1 MRKVSRSPVVV
12 VLGHVDHG
20 QTSLL
25 DAIRK
30 TNIAAREAGGITQ
43 SIGASLITYTIDA
56 KENKSICFIDTPG
69 QALFSNMRKQ
79 GAHLADIAILVVS
92 ASDGVA
98 PQTKEAIKIL
108 QESATPFIVA
118 LTKIDI
124 PGINTETVLA
134 GLEKEGVFF
143 EKRGGDIPYIGVS
156 SKTGEGIKELLELIN
171 LFASMEEISADPEGN
186 FEAII
191 IETTKDR
198 RGLLIS
204 VIVNSGTLKVGQ
216 TVYIGKDQFKI
227 RGLFNDLSKAIKE
240 ILPGHPG
247 QILGFDKDPL
257 VGQIIKNE
265 PYTIAAVTS
274 KSSKSAQETD
284 VKIFLKTKTLGSL
297 SAILANIPA
306 GIAVIGSGVGDVNDN
321 DIFLAKAAHAMVF
334 VFEAK
339 VSKQITK
346 LADTETVKLM
356 TFDVVYS
363 LIDELQKII
372 KEGIVEV
379 FGKAQ
384 IMAAFP
390 FNSKKVAGV
399 KIINGRIEKIN
410 KLKLMRNEKEL
421 GIVRITSLRKQKDEV
436 AILKEGEEG
445 GILFEPQLDFA
456 VGDMLLSV
464 ANTK

>member
-1 MRKVSRSPVVV
+1 MSKVSRSPVVV

-20 QTSLL
+20 KTSLL

-43 SIGASLITYTIDA
+43 SIGASLITFTIDA

-69 QALFSNMRKQ
+69 HALFSNMRKQ

-186 FEAII
+186 LEAII

-204 VIVNSGTLKVGQ
+204 VIVKSGTLKVGQ

-247 QILGFDKDPL
+247 QILGFDKEPL
-257 VGQIIKNE
+257 VGSIIKNE

-274 KSSKSAQETD
+274 KSSISAQETD

-346 LADTETVKLM
+346 LADTESVKIM